1 MVQGFPELHRI
12 DQGLAGPIFPVQLV
26 QVLAGDQERG
36 DPFSVV
42 AYADLCQIT
51 AACQQKSTPEDVRNF
66 QVDQK
71 NHPLFKIISCHQ
83 YVPPI
88 TNPFRLVKH
97 LSGLTN
103 TYSC

>member
-51 AACQQKSTPEDVRNF
+51 AACQQKRTSEDVRGFKTAGF
-66 QVDQK
+66 QWFLT
-71 NHPLFKIISCHQ
+71 PFP
-83 YVPPI
+83 VPPSA
-88 TNPFRLVKH
+88 V
-97 LSGLTN
+97 LSF
-103 TYSC
+103 